1 MHVEK
6 EEWNMRCYWE
16 QIGILGPIYR
26 SLSQGLSDSEIA
38 RKLNLTE
45 VSVESCVAWILH
57 FLKLKNRQDLV
68 LYASAAA

>member
-1 MHVEK
+1 MSRRR
-6 EEWNMRCYWE
+6 NGICAADWE
-16 QIGILGPIYR
+16 QIGIRGPIYR

-45 VSVESCVAWILH
+45 VSVESYVAWILR